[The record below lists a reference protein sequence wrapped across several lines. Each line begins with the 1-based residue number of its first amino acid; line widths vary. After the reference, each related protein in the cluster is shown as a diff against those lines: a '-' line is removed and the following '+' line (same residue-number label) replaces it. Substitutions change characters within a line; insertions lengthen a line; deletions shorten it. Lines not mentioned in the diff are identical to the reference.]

1 MIAIEKQK
9 GIDKTLVVKI
19 KQYDYSEACPEC
31 MGNIISIKVRGEI
44 VCSQCGLIIEER
56 KLDINHSGIR
66 AFNEFERSK
75 KERTGKPITPLLS
88 DKGLCT
94 FIDKN
99 SICNPDLKRAV
110 ILDSQLPW
118 GSRNLLIATNEIK
131 RLSHILNLPFFAQ
144 VAILKL
150 YRKSFNAHL
159 LRGRSILGMV
169 AACVYYVCKEKN
181 IPRAFQDIINKTSIK
196 YKPVKRSYNILVKS
210 LKLKTPAINPTIF
223 IPRYI
228 ADLGLKND
236 IEALSI
242 KIIKRYRKVFSTCG
256 IDPRGLCAG
265 AIYLAIKIR
274 NIRISQKHIAKTIG
288 VTEVTLRS
296 RYKELF
302 NSIVIELDFL

>member
-1 MIAIEKQK
+1 M
-9 GIDKTLVVKI
+9 VVKI
-19 KQYDYSEACPEC
+19 EPYDYFEVCPEC
-31 MGNIISIKVRGEI
+31 MGNIISIKVKGEI

-56 KLDINHSGIR
+56 KLDINHSGVR
-66 AFNEFERSK
+66 VFNKLDKSK
-75 KERTGKPITPLLS
+75 KKQTGNPITPLLS
-88 DKGLCT
+88 DMGLCT

-99 SICNPDLKRAV
+99 SICNPDLKRAA

-118 GSRNLLIATNEIK
+118 GSRNLLIATNELK

-150 YRKSFNAHL
+150 YKKSFKAHL

-196 YKPVKRSYNILVKS
+196 YKSVKRSYNILVKS

-242 KIIKRYRKVFSTCG
+242 KIIKRYQKVFSICG

-302 NSIVIELDFL
+302 NSIDIELDFL